1 MKLTI
6 AIPTYNRPDTVLKT
20 VLKLLSFPNSN
31 RVNILIIDN
40 GSDVNIVDFFQDKL
54 PKLSNLSIKR
64 FETNAGFHESFYR
77 LFDECETEYLMSLS
91 DEDYFDLSYL
101 NEVLE
106 ILVSDSPNL
115 LVVSAKNK
123 SRFLSKSNRTR
134 LPLYRLKDETSYIS
148 GLIYKTRP
156 VVENINFFRGL
167 SNSEEFAFLYPAV
180 LVAFALALD
189 GRCLRFKKVGIQIG
203 VIVPSTIASK
213 QGSAFYLPT
222 ERVYQHVSLINV
234 LNLFDLEF
242 SRFKK
247 KIKVIKF
254 AAKLNFF
261 GTVYDAV
268 GIISKDVQRDLIFS
282 GVKTNISF
290 FARNITNKLRS

>member
-203 VIVPSTIASK
+203 VIVPTLIKSTRGLAYK
-213 QGSAFYLPT
+213 LPT
-222 ERVYQHVSLINV
+222 ERVYQYVTLLKCFYEMKLYFPEFYSKLRI
-234 LNLFDLEF
+234 LEF
-242 SRFKK
+242 YTRM
-247 KIKVIKF
+247 
-254 AAKLNFF
+254 NFF
-261 GTVYDAV
+261 GSIFDSIGRISPDAKSDFVY
-268 GIISKDVQRDLIFS
+268 SSLKSIFIFPCR
-282 GVKTNISF
+282 KF
-290 FARNITNKLRS
+290 LHLFK

>member
-91 DEDYFDLSYL
+91 DEDYFDFSYL

-203 VIVPSTIASK
+203 VIVPTLIKSTRGLAYK
-213 QGSAFYLPT
+213 LPT
-222 ERVYQHVSLINV
+222 ERVYQYVSLLKCFYEMKLYFPEFYSKLRI
-234 LNLFDLEF
+234 LEF
-242 SRFKK
+242 YTRM
-247 KIKVIKF
+247 
-254 AAKLNFF
+254 NFF
-261 GTVYDAV
+261 GSIFDSIGRISPDAKSDFVY
-268 GIISKDVQRDLIFS
+268 SSLKSIFIFPCR
-282 GVKTNISF
+282 KF
-290 FARNITNKLRS
+290 LHLFK